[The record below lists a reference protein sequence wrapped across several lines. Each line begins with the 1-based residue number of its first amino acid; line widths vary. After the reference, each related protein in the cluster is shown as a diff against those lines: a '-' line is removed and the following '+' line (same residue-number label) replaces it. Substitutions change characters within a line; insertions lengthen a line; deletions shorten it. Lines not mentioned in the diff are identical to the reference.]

1 MIYPVFFGIPGIFSS
16 AGGKLRKSKKK
27 VTPMTS
33 LHRGKQSMIFPN
45 RPKVTTWASVVGKKE
60 GEGPLGTAF
69 DRVVPDGKFG
79 EKTWEQAETHFQ
91 KAAMELLLEKAGPEA
106 VTPELVFSGDLLN
119 QCVGSSFA
127 LRGSGLPAIGLYG
140 ACSTMA
146 EGLLLAAAAVN
157 AGYAEQAVALSSS
170 HFAAAERQY
179 RFPLAY
185 GGQRTPTAQ
194 WTVTGA
200 GAILSAAQGTGPAMT
215 AATVGTVEDK
225 GITDANNMG
234 AAMAWAAYRTIRANL
249 EDLGRSPEDYDRI
262 VTGDLGSL
270 GSAMVREFFAADG
283 VRLGPRYTDCGVLI
297 FDPETQDVHC
307 GGSGAGCSAAV
318 LAAKLLPGL
327 ASGQWKR
334 VLFCGT
340 GALLSPTTVQQ
351 KRSIPAVCHAV
362 VIEN

>member
-1 MIYPVFFGIPGIFSS
+1 
-16 AGGKLRKSKKK
+16 
-27 VTPMTS
+27 MTT
-33 LHRGKQSMIFPN
+33 LHRGKQSMLFPN
-45 RPKVTTWASVVGKKE
+45 RPVVTAWASVVGKKE
-60 GEGPLGTAF
+60 GAGPLGPAF
-69 DRVVPDGKFG
+69 DQVVSDGKYG

-91 KAAMELLLEKAGPEA
+91 RQAMNLLLEKAGPDC
-106 VTPELVFSGDLLN
+106 PPPDLVFSGDLLD
-119 QCVGSSFA
+119 QCVGSSYA
-127 LRGSGLPAIGLYG
+127 LRGSGLPALGLYG

-146 EGLLLAAAAVN
+146 EGLLLAGAVVN
-157 AGYAEQAVALSSS
+157 AGYVDRAVALSSS

-200 GAILSAAQGTGPAMT
+200 GAILASAKGPGPALT

-234 AAMAWAAYRTIRANL
+234 AAMAWAAYRTIRASL

-262 VTGDLGSL
+262 VTGDLGLL

-283 VRLGPRYTDCGVLI
+283 VQLGPRYTDCGVLI
-297 FDPETQDVHC
+297 YDRTPQDVHC

-318 LAAKLLPGL
+318 LAARLLPAL
-327 ASGQWKR
+327 AGGEWKR
-334 VLFCGT
+334 LLFCGT

-351 KRSIPAVCHAV
+351 KRSIPAICHAV
-362 VIEN
+362 AIES

>member
-1 MIYPVFFGIPGIFSS
+1 
-16 AGGKLRKSKKK
+16 
-27 VTPMTS
+27 MTS
-33 LHRGKQSMIFPN
+33 LHRGKQSMVFPD
-45 RPKVTTWASVVGKKE
+45 RPVVTAWASVVGKKE
-60 GEGPLGTAF
+60 GEGPLGKSF
-69 DRVVPDGKFG
+69 DLVIPDGKYG

-91 KAAMELLLEKAGPEA
+91 RSAMDLLLEKAGPEMPA
-106 VTPELVFSGDLLN
+106 PELVFSGDLLN
-119 QCVGSSFA
+119 QCVGSSYA
-127 LRGSGLPAIGLYG
+127 LRGSGLPALGLYG

-146 EGLLLAAAAVN
+146 EGLLLAGAAVN
-157 AGYAEQAVALSSS
+157 AGYARRAAALSSS

-200 GAILSAAQGTGPAMT
+200 GAILASAEGSGPVLTG
-215 AATVGTVEDK
+215 ATVGTVEDK

-249 EDLGRSPEDYDRI
+249 EDLSRSPEDYDRI

-270 GSAMVREFFAADG
+270 GSRLVREFFAADG
-283 VRLGPRYTDCGVLI
+283 VKLGSRYTDCGVLI

-307 GGSGAGCSAAV
+307 GGSGAGCSATV
-318 LAAKLLPGL
+318 LAAELLPGL
-327 ASGQWKR
+327 ASGRWKR
-334 VLFCGT
+334 LLFCGT

-351 KRSIPAVCHAV
+351 KRSIPAICHAV